1 MPSFLDYQEQA
12 RRRSRLF
19 TALWCASIAAMT
31 AAFCAV
37 AVFAAAAVQGA
48 APADPAFFARNARLF
63 AAVALAV
70 PAVVLLATLVK
81 SRSLGTTGGAVA
93 RALGG
98 RRVNP
103 DTRVPAERRL
113 LNIVEEMAIAS
124 RLPIPEVYLLDREE
138 GINAF
143 AAGCTPGT
151 AAVAVTRGAL
161 DLLSRDELQAVVGHE
176 FSHILNGDMR
186 LNIRMIGSIFGLVC
200 IAFLGKLVF
209 RAVWEGNRRSR
220 GSRGKDSGA
229 AGAAVA
235 MAAGAAVWLAGSIGV
250 FFGRLLQAA
259 IGRQREYLADA
270 SSVEFTRNPLA
281 MAGAL
286 ETIGACSRHGI
297 LRSPHAE
304 ETAHF
309 FFAQGVTSLL
319 FATHPPLEKRIARFD
334 PAFDGDFRAAAKALC
349 ERHARARAAEGAAGK
364 DDDAEERWLGKVA
377 AGSVAAGFA
386 ADAPVRPAA
395 PAADP
400 ASPGGVPEAIRTPAE
415 APCVLCAA
423 LLEPG
428 EGPVRAKQLSA
439 IAACDAGYPARAL
452 HWEKR
457 LLALPPGKCRRA
469 WCEIALT
476 ALKPR
481 PEEERRELADL
492 LRVLIEA
499 DGRLTAF
506 ECALERL
513 FRNRLLPPPPEP
525 ERPAAALADEA
536 RDVLFLLAHYGAA
549 GSGERIAAYRK
560 GVAALPSSFALA
572 GTDAPAAPR
581 AEAFGPALDRLR
593 SLRPA
598 EKKAFLDACRATVA
612 ADGKTTSGE
621 DHVLAAI
628 ADTLGAPGAVWRGGG
643 SAAAGK

>member
-1 MPSFLDYQEQA
+1 
-12 RRRSRLF
+12 
-19 TALWCASIAAMT
+19 
-31 AAFCAV
+31 
-37 AVFAAAAVQGA
+37 
-48 APADPAFFARNARLF
+48 
-63 AAVALAV
+63 
-70 PAVVLLATLVK
+70 
-81 SRSLGTTGGAVA
+81 
-93 RALGG
+93 
-98 RRVNP
+98 
-103 DTRVPAERRL
+103 
-113 LNIVEEMAIAS
+113 
-124 RLPIPEVYLLDREE
+124 
-138 GINAF
+138 
-143 AAGCTPGT
+143 
-151 AAVAVTRGAL
+151 
-161 DLLSRDELQAVVGHE
+161 
-176 FSHILNGDMR
+176 
-186 LNIRMIGSIFGLVC
+186 
-200 IAFLGKLVF
+200 
-209 RAVWEGNRRSR
+209 
-220 GSRGKDSGA
+220 
-229 AGAAVA
+229 
-235 MAAGAAVWLAGSIGV
+235 
-250 FFGRLLQAA
+250 
-259 IGRQREYLADA
+259 
-270 SSVEFTRNPLA
+270 
-281 MAGAL
+281 
-286 ETIGACSRHGI
+286 
-297 LRSPHAE
+297 
-304 ETAHF
+304 
-309 FFAQGVTSLL
+309 
-319 FATHPPLEKRIARFD
+319 
-334 PAFDGDFRAAAKALC
+334 
-349 ERHARARAAEGAAGK
+349 
-364 DDDAEERWLGKVA
+364 
-377 AGSVAAGFA
+377 
-386 ADAPVRPAA
+386 
-395 PAADP
+395 
-400 ASPGGVPEAIRTPAE
+400 PGGVPEAIRTPAE

-581 AEAFGPALDRLR
+581 AEAFGPALDRQR